1 MMMTSVSGV
10 FPVFQVDLMNL
21 TQLQP
26 MVSKGR
32 GPRVSGVSGL
42 SRMQAYVHTLL
53 TALIQ
58 ISVCFFMREEKPNTP
73 DTPDTVTL
81 KSCFIKF
88 FGVLGLCQV
97 WGFSCRVRFFGGRG
111 R

>member
-1 MMMTSVSGV
+1 MMIRSVSGV
-10 FPVFQVDLMNL
+10 FPVFQVDFMNL

-26 MVSKGR
+26 TVSKGR
-32 GPRVSGVSGL
+32 CTRVSGVSGL
-42 SRMQAYVHTLL
+42 SRMQACVHTLSN
-53 TALIQ
+53 ALIQ
-58 ISVCFFMREEKPNTP
+58 LSISFFMREEKPNTP
-73 DTPDTVTL
+73 DTPDTVIL
-81 KSCFIKF
+81 NSCFIRF